1 MHIIHKM
8 RSDRQMIGYGA
19 YKRKRRANGRI
30 RGRGGYLGDMWT
42 KYRKYIPRGI
52 GALAGG
58 ILGNASGGWN
68 TGADL
73 SKAIGWGKYQ
83 LAGAKHQMGGNS
95 VVGNQLT
102 GSGKPIT
109 VNTSDDETGDIY
121 ISHKEFVGNV
131 KASGTIPESGNILS
145 DFTST
150 NYAINCG
157 LTNSF
162 PWLSQIAQNFTM
174 YELQGLIYEYR
185 PTSGE
190 FGAAGTNALG
200 KVVMATQYDPDAP
213 AFLSSI
219 AMENYDYANSAKPS
233 QHMLHGV
240 ETAKRQGATN
250 MLYIRTG
257 ATERDKIFTDIG
269 NFQISTEG
277 IPLSGIAGSVSQA
290 IVGELWVTYRVKLS
304 RAQLTGSYL
313 GNNIPFDMHQGE
325 FNNALTQG
333 YFNGITFKN
342 ANTNGPYFS
351 APIAGQLTA
360 KKTNTIQSSWVQD
373 NTILTPLPEN
383 ADPSKK
389 FWLIFPPEII
399 QGTYQITISAESLLG
414 TTDLYVTDWRPDPA
428 TMQNCSLIDNGGDVP
443 GDWYIDAPQNTSGA
457 PMSATYLKA
466 SLTFFIQILASGT
479 KTAKVPF
486 VSNSGQQILSMAPG
500 GCYWTTYVQQIPNNA
515 VLKIT

>member
-1 MHIIHKM
+1 M
-8 RSDRQMIGYGA
+8 RGDRQMFGYGA
-19 YKRKRRANGRI
+19 YKRKRKTTGRI
-30 RGRGGYLGDMWT
+30 RGRGGYIGDLWN

-52 GALAGG
+52 GAVAGG
-58 ILGNASGGWN
+58 LLGDASKGWN

-83 LAGAKHQMGGNS
+83 LAGQHHQVGNSS

-102 GSGKPIT
+102 GTGKPIT
-109 VNTSDDETGDIY
+109 VNSSDDETGDIY

-131 KASGTIPESGNILS
+131 KASAQIPASGNILS

-200 KVVMATQYDPDAP
+200 KIVMATQYDPDAQP
-213 AFLSSI
+213 FLSSI
-219 AMENYDYANSAKPS
+219 SMENYDYANSAKPS

-277 IPLSGIAGSVSQA
+277 IPLSGIPGSTTSA

-313 GNNIPFDMHQGE
+313 GNNIPFDMHEGQY
-325 FNNALTQG
+325 NATLTEG
-333 YFNGITFKN
+333 MLNGITFRN
-342 ANTNGPYFS
+342 AATDGPYYS
-351 APIAGQLTA
+351 TPVTGQMSA
-360 KKTNTIQSSWVQD
+360 KKTNTIQAQWIQD
-373 NTILTPLPEN
+373 NAIITPPP
-383 ADPSKK
+383 ATPDPTRRL
-389 FWLIFPPEII
+389 WLVFPPEII
-399 QGTYQITISAESLLG
+399 QGTYKITIALEDLTSTSTLYK
-414 TTDLYVTDWRPDPA
+414 TDLRPDPA
-428 TMQNCSLIDNGGDVP
+428 TMQNCTLVDAGGNVP
-443 GDWYIDAPQNTSGA
+443 GDWYIDAPAATTGA
-457 PMSATYLKA
+457 ATYVKGC
-466 SLTFFIQILASGT
+466 LTFFIQILATGT
-479 KTAKVPF
+479 KQARVPII
-486 VSNSGQQILSMAPG
+486 SNSGQQIHTMAPA
-500 GCYWTTYVQQIPNNA
+500 GCWWTTYVIQVPNNA
-515 VLKIT
+515 ILPIT